1 MTDLDPGGS
10 NLPGK
15 SEQSRKDRSVMRDL
29 LVTLLQWAYFIFG
42 FLIFFAPFYLIVLL
56 LPPFRTRMFQWLN
69 HYFYRGFFGLFRLLI
84 PALGWHIDPKIKQLR
99 SAVIICNHTSY
110 IDSILMISLF
120 KRHNTIVKE
129 RLFHIPI
136 FGWMIRMFGYLPS
149 TAGGA
154 LGNLLIRRTETLCA
168 EMAKGTNVFVFPEG
182 TRSRDGSIGTFHP
195 GAFKIARL
203 CRSPIDVTYIR
214 NAEKLF
220 QPGRFLFNTGSRA
233 PITLTYLGR
242 IDPDYDRPGFS
253 ISKLM
258 ENCRAMMEQER
269 STKRS

>member
-15 SEQSRKDRSVMRDL
+15 SKQSRKDRSVMRDL

-84 PALGWHIDPKIKQLR
+84 PGLGWHIDPKIKQLR
-99 SAVIICNHTSY
+99 SSVIICNHISY

-154 LGNLLIRRTETLCA
+154 LGELADSTDRNLMCRHGKGDKCFRFSRR
-168 EMAKGTNVFVFPEG
+168 
-182 TRSRDGSIGTFHP
+182 HP
-195 GAFKIARL
+195 
-203 CRSPIDVTYIR
+203 
-214 NAEKLF
+214 
-220 QPGRFLFNTGSRA
+220 QPGRQHRHVSSRC
-233 PITLTYLGR
+233 
-242 IDPDYDRPGFS
+242 F
-253 ISKLM
+253 
-258 ENCRAMMEQER
+258 
-269 STKRS
+269 